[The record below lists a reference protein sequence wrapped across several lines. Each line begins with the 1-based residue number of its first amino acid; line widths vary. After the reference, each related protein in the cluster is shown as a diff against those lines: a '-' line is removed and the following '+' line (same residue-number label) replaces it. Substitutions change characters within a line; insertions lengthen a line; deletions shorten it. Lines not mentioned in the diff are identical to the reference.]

1 MEFKLFG
8 IKLRIEVVLL
18 CIALGMII
26 GTELLCSCV
35 KKDGFAVAK
44 ALYNKTLNNGIP
56 SLKETFDTINNSTHD
71 KSEIYEQ
78 VQVPLPDGRLFF
90 YANNDFKP
98 ECCKHSTVSGTGG
111 CACETREQ
119 LDFIQSRGGNKTYAK
134 TQ

>member
-1 MEFKLFG
+1 M
-8 IKLRIEVVLL
+8 V
-18 CIALGMII
+18 
-26 GTELLCSCV
+26 
-35 KKDGFAVAK
+35 D
-44 ALYNKTLNNGIP
+44 Y
-56 SLKETFDTINNSTHD
+56 
-71 KSEIYEQ
+71 
-78 VQVPLPDGRLFF
+78 F